1 MTTFRNKFR
10 AARQSIEQFTADGRN
25 LSDTSH
31 PDYDPAT
38 DPELRK
44 LLILMHP
51 TKSSQMRDEV
61 GKARKR
67 VRESLKGSSNESR
80 RLSASH

>member
-10 AARQSIEQFTADGRN
+10 AARASIEQFTADGRN

-44 LLILMHP
+44 LI
-51 TKSSQMRDEV
+51 TFNVDTRIDQNEGSS
-61 GKARKR
+61 G
-67 VRESLKGSSNESR
+67 KGSK
-80 RLSASH
+80 